1 MQESSDAAPE
11 EASADE
17 SGSAQESAD
26 AGPVTFTMSFVGD
39 CTLGTDEYF
48 GTSGRVP
55 EYYENYGADYF
66 FENVRSVFEADDI
79 TVVNMEGVLTEE
91 TTRKENEEYCFKG
104 DPEYVA
110 ILSGSS
116 VEAAN
121 LANNHSYDYGEQSYL
136 DTIEILEEAGISHF
150 GFEDVAILD
159 VQGVSVGLVGIF
171 EVDAS
176 EDDDVAAW
184 AKEGIETA
192 QEAGADIVVV
202 SFHWGIETDSVPES
216 KQIELAHQAIDDGA
230 DLVIG
235 HHPHVLQGIEYYN
248 GKVIAYS
255 LGNFCFGGNSNPKDK
270 DTMIL
275 QMTFTVDE
283 DGEITDSAL
292 NVIPCSISS
301 TSSYNDY
308 QPTILE
314 GDEAQEVMEKIIT
327 RSQSIADTYDVQA
340 VYTGEE

>member
-1 MQESSDAAPE
+1 MDQKRLTPEEQEELRRRRQRRARRQAAERKRRRRRRRRILLLCLAVLFLALIAAAAAALSGSRKAASDASGDVQESSDAAPE

-255 LGNFCFGGNSNPKDK
+255 L
-270 DTMIL
+270 
-275 QMTFTVDE
+275 
-283 DGEITDSAL
+283 
-292 NVIPCSISS
+292 
-301 TSSYNDY
+301 
-308 QPTILE
+308 
-314 GDEAQEVMEKIIT
+314 
-327 RSQSIADTYDVQA
+327 
-340 VYTGEE
+340 